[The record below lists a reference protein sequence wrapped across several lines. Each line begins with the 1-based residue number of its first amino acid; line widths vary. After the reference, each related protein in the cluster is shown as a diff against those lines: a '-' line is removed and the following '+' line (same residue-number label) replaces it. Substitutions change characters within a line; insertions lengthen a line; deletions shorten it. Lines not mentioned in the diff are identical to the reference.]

1 VQRRDAER
9 LKCFY
14 GSAMTSPR
22 DNHEMIEA
30 RQMGTEEGVDPM
42 RITRAQ
48 LMTVI
53 RQRVEEL
60 TAKID
65 EALKSLG
72 FTGPVGRQVVLTGGG
87 AELKNI
93 ADYMQGV
100 LGRAV
105 RVGRP
110 KQLTGLPDAH
120 SGPGFSTL
128 IGLTLLAASGR
139 GDIRDIAGPVIRAPA
154 AKGMIGRLVQAMKG
168 GF

>member
-1 VQRRDAER
+1 M
-9 LKCFY
+9 KCRF

-22 DNHEMIEA
+22 DNHEMVEA
-30 RQMGTEEGVDPM
+30 TPIGGDDGGEPL
-42 RITRAQ
+42 RITHAQ
-48 LMTVI
+48 LITVI
-53 RQRVEEL
+53 RQRTEQITNE
-60 TAKID
+60 I
-65 EALKSLG
+65 ERALKELG
-72 FTGPVGRQVVLTGGG
+72 FAGPVGRQVVLTGGG

-110 KQLTGLPDAH
+110 RTITGLPEAH

-128 IGLTLLAASGR
+128 VGLAMLAGEGS
-139 GDIRDIAGPVIRAPA
+139 GDIRDLALVGVTQKKPA
-154 AKGMIGRLVQAMKG
+154 TGMVGRLIAAMRG